1 MAQHGRFKVVVEQF
15 QRHAAEVLEGMDM
28 AGQEAHQVA
37 AERELDV
44 LIAAVAQNHREARQS
59 LVDSID
65 LQKTEAGPVHLR
77 LLARK
82 SFKTRHR
89 LPMLFNAQGRDE
101 PFHQI
106 IAPFVALGLDVLE
119 QPLGR
124 EILGF
129 ELGLQ
134 IVRVWIQHGRRW
146 LFILSECRSLKSAAN
161 GLSVDSHLSGDG

>member
-1 MAQHGRFKVVVEQF
+1 M
-15 QRHAAEVLEGMDM
+15 
-28 AGQEAHQVA
+28 
-37 AERELDV
+37 
-44 LIAAVAQNHREARQS
+44 
-59 LVDSID
+59 DSID

-129 ELGLQ
+129 ELGSDSPCMDPARKALAFYLE
-134 IVRVWIQHGRRW
+134 RVPESEERGERSFGRLPSVWRW
-146 LFILSECRSLKSAAN
+146 LRS
-161 GLSVDSHLSGDG
+161 